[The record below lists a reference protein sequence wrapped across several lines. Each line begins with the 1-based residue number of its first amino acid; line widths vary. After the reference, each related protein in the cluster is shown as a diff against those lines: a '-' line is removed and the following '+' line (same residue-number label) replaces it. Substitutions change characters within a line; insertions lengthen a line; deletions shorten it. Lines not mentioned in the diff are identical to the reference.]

1 MVGSPSRTVTIPSSR
16 SSRPALTPGILRRPS
31 QITRSRSAATAGPLR
46 RTPDWL
52 ACAAGRACTAVRAFG
67 GGASW
72 SVTMAVKAATSPAGA
87 YVTDSMNPRHSTRPR
102 SGSPRTGTAAAGSLP
117 EASPN
122 LGNLRSA
129 LGLVKL
135 RGTLRRRRTGVPRKA
150 ELEQVARGHR
160 VLAPH
165 HNDLAEKLFEPGGSG
180 TVQRGFPAEDAAEEP
195 AGAVDADEPGHA
207 VALAAVAGRQL
218 GDEFDAEVALGAGR
232 RESLELQTGTFQV
245 HGHGDNAL
253 GGLLDLEPELQTFA
267 RGNQQGA
274 EVDVAVL
281 VVDFR
286 GVIRSGIAGGTVRGS
301 GGRAGVD
308 SLGLPGLAGVRQL
321 LLFGFPAT
329 PKNHG
334 VVSLVVILRE
344 ALGRRAG

>member
-31 QITRSRSAATAGPLR
+31 QITRSRSAATAGRLR

-150 ELEQVARGHR
+150 ELEQVARRHR

-180 TVQRGFPAEDAAEEP
+180 TVQRGFP
-195 AGAVDADEPGHA
+195 
-207 VALAAVAGRQL
+207 
-218 GDEFDAEVALGAGR
+218 
-232 RESLELQTGTFQV
+232 
-245 HGHGDNAL
+245 
-253 GGLLDLEPELQTFA
+253 DLEPELQTFA

-286 GVIRSGIAGGTVRGS
+286 GVIRSGIAGGTVRGP
-301 GGRAGVD
+301 GGCAGVD

-344 ALGRRAG
+344 ALGRRAGNSCV

>member
-1 MVGSPSRTVTIPSSR
+1 MVGRPSRTVTIPSSR

-31 QITRSRSAATAGPLR
+31 QITRSRSAATAGRLR

-52 ACAAGRACTAVRAFG
+52 ACAARRACTAVRAC

-135 RGTLRRRRTGVPRKA
+135 RGTLRRWRTGVPGKA
-150 ELEQVARGHR
+150 ELEQVARRHR

-195 AGAVDADEPGHA
+195 AGAVDADEAGHA
-207 VALAAVAGRQL
+207 VAVAAVAG
-218 GDEFDAEVALGAGR
+218 
-232 RESLELQTGTFQV
+232 
-245 HGHGDNAL
+245 
-253 GGLLDLEPELQTFA
+253 
-267 RGNQQGA
+267 
-274 EVDVAVL
+274 
-281 VVDFR
+281 
-286 GVIRSGIAGGTVRGS
+286 
-301 GGRAGVD
+301 
-308 SLGLPGLAGVRQL
+308 
-321 LLFGFPAT
+321 
-329 PKNHG
+329 
-334 VVSLVVILRE
+334 
-344 ALGRRAG
+344 